1 MKHNAYTHIF
11 ASKTQPNPA
20 MDVIWM
26 DLDSDPRGSVLKFW
40 NGESYIPM
48 ALGNAGDFGDAL
60 SSIVNQIAQAKAEAY
75 DEAVEYTDDI
85 LASLDLSGYM
95 KADASN
101 SDVESLLFNLSPEDT
116 AALYEGEL
124 RWNSANGTIDLGLGG
139 NGPTHSIGLNFYHNI
154 QNNSGADI
162 KKGNLVMYAGGT
174 STNNMVFGALAS
186 PGCEVSDIL
195 GIATSDVLNGQSG
208 YVARLGMVDGLKTS
222 VNGLAGAYSEV
233 WAAGDYLYQ
242 STTHS
247 GALTNVKP
255 GTTSKAISI
264 ARVAV
269 AHATK
274 GSLLIS
280 ISKEVSL
287 SDATDLNITSPVDG
301 ELLVAN
307 FDGTNLVWENRHL
320 NADDI
325 EELPNKRFYSPIDDS
340 LDTSDFVVRGTID
353 SLVELM
359 DVVDNDEV
367 GIYVLRD
374 TPTCK
379 FKMLDSDGV
388 KYTSLSGDIALEFL
402 TDTPIM
408 IASSSTAQGAGFY
421 GAVSGYVSTIQA
433 EGSEVHLVLSSISVY
448 GDAKDSSIR
457 LSETIG
463 DMSALESDV
472 NSKLF
477 VLRQE
482 VSGQLSA
489 ADLQFQGELIA
500 FGEQIDNT
508 VEHIEGQMDSKAD
521 GARVDED
528 GSLWLTSEGFDI
540 AGPIGN
546 KKFYLTETEYQLLL
560 DSNLIIQDAEYNVFE

>member
-75 DEAVEYTDDI
+75 DEATEYTDDV

-101 SDVESLLFNLSPEDT
+101 ADVESLLFNLSPEDT

-174 STNNMVFGALAS
+174 STNNMVLGALAS

-222 VNGLAGAYSEV
+222 VNGLTGAYSEV
-233 WAAGDYLYQ
+233 WVAGDYLYQ

-255 GTTSKAISI
+255 G
-264 ARVAV
+264 
-269 AHATK
+269 
-274 GSLLIS
+274 
-280 ISKEVSL
+280 
-287 SDATDLNITSPVDG
+287 P
-301 ELLVAN
+301 
-307 FDGTNLVWENRHL
+307 NL
-320 NADDI
+320 
-325 EELPNKRFYSPIDDS
+325 
-340 LDTSDFVVRGTID
+340 
-353 SLVELM
+353 
-359 DVVDNDEV
+359 
-367 GIYVLRD
+367 
-374 TPTCK
+374 
-379 FKMLDSDGV
+379 
-388 KYTSLSGDIALEFL
+388 
-402 TDTPIM
+402 
-408 IASSSTAQGAGFY
+408 
-421 GAVSGYVSTIQA
+421 
-433 EGSEVHLVLSSISVY
+433 
-448 GDAKDSSIR
+448 
-457 LSETIG
+457 
-463 DMSALESDV
+463 
-472 NSKLF
+472 
-477 VLRQE
+477 
-482 VSGQLSA
+482 
-489 ADLQFQGELIA
+489 
-500 FGEQIDNT
+500 
-508 VEHIEGQMDSKAD
+508 
-521 GARVDED
+521 
-528 GSLWLTSEGFDI
+528 
-540 AGPIGN
+540 
-546 KKFYLTETEYQLLL
+546 
-560 DSNLIIQDAEYNVFE
+560 